1 MYKGICPS
9 LRPTAVRGPQVCLF
23 LWVTLTSLGSRHMR
37 IHTQERPYKCPYGG
51 CDKRFIQR
59 SALNVHLNVHT
70 GERPF
75 VCTECFKAFADTSS
89 LARHRRTHSGRRP
102 YKCQI
107 FGCGKEFC
115 RRTTLTKHMRRMHPI
130 DDHPMT
136 PSSVLTFPHMPAV
149 PPITATA
156 KTAQCDTVK
165 GLATME
171 VMADS
176 KSSDVGDDMAGAGAE
191 NAVSSHGIRLLD
203 IHLMHEP
210 THGDASVQAT
220 PTSPVMLTT
229 SASPHASCSSM
240 TTSTQSWGSP
250 LAHTFPSTPV
260 PVLLCF
266 PACTKSSPAYKDMT
280 RTAACPTHSAWPRRQ

>member
-1 MYKGICPS
+1 
-9 LRPTAVRGPQVCLF
+9 
-23 LWVTLTSLGSRHMR
+23 MR

-149 PPITATA
+149 PPITSTT
-156 KTAQCDTVK
+156 KTAHCGTVK
-165 GLATME
+165 ELATME

-176 KSSDVGDDMAGAGAE
+176 KGSDVGYDMPSAGAE
-191 NAVSSHGIRLLD
+191 TKAKAEAEKTVSSDGIRMLD
-203 IHLMHEP
+203 MHLIHEP
-210 THGDASVQAT
+210 THGDASAQVV
-220 PTSPVMLTT
+220 PTSPVMLST
-229 SASPHASCSSM
+229 SASPHVSCSSM
-240 TTSTQSWGSP
+240 TTSAHSWESS
-250 LAHTFPSTPV
+250 LAHTFPNTPV
-260 PVLLCF
+260 PVLFHF
-266 PACTKSSPAYKDMT
+266 PVCTKAASPAYKDMT
-280 RTAACPTHSAWPRRQ
+280 LTAACPTNSAWPRRL

>member
-1 MYKGICPS
+1 
-9 LRPTAVRGPQVCLF
+9 
-23 LWVTLTSLGSRHMR
+23 MR

-176 KSSDVGDDMAGAGAE
+176 KSSDVGDDMAGADAE
-191 NAVSSHGIRLLD
+191 KTVSSHGIRLLD

-220 PTSPVMLTT
+220 PTSPPVMLTT

-240 TTSTQSWGSP
+240 TTSAQSWGSP

-266 PACTKSSPAYKDMT
+266 PACTKASPAYKDMT
-280 RTAACPTHSAWPRRQ
+280 LTAACPTHSAWPRRQ